1 MSIIFGEKL
10 LHINICQHKCKHFKG
25 LLLSQVSNIVKSR
38 LVSLVETQNKFQMLQ
53 LIVISDCWKICNI
66 ALNKKNLHHF
76 FQSLTVASK
85 FGNANHIY
93 LLTFKFSCLMCI
105 YVGYFGI
112 FGIQENLKITVYQIF
127 FFHPFFEAVVK
138 EAHFWLVRM
147 YLLLSQYRVFKD
159 RANWSS
165 EKITWRYLLL

>member
-53 LIVISDCWKICNI
+53 LIVIGDCWKICNI
-66 ALNKKNLHHF
+66 ALNKKKSTSF
-76 FQSLTVASK
+76 FSK
-85 FGNANHIY
+85 FNCRFKVWKCKSY
-93 LLTFKFSCLMCI
+93 LLTFKFSRLMCV

-147 YLLLSQYRVFKD
+147 YLLLSLYRVFKD

>member
-1 MSIIFGEKL
+1 MHRAFLLLFISIRIYSKIWHQLAIELCQNSEKMSIIFGEKL

-66 ALNKKNLHHF
+66 ALNKKKTSSF
-76 FQSLTVASK
+76 FSK
-85 FGNANHIY
+85 FNCGFKVWKCKSY
-93 LLTFKFSCLMCI
+93 LLTFKFSRLMCV

-127 FFHPFFEAVVK
+127 SFTPFSK
-138 EAHFWLVRM
+138 L
-147 YLLLSQYRVFKD
+147 
-159 RANWSS
+159 
-165 EKITWRYLLL
+165 

>member
-1 MSIIFGEKL
+1 MHLAFLLLFISIRIYSKIWHQLAIELCQNSEKMSIIFGEKL

-66 ALNKKNLHHF
+66 ALNKKNLHHS

-85 FGNANHIY
+85 FGNANQIY
-93 LLTFKFSCLMCI
+93 SLLNSVVWCVFILATLESLEYKK
-105 YVGYFGI
+105 
-112 FGIQENLKITVYQIF
+112 NLKITVHQIF
-127 FFHPFFEAVVK
+127 SFTPFSK
-138 EAHFWLVRM
+138 L
-147 YLLLSQYRVFKD
+147 
-159 RANWSS
+159 
-165 EKITWRYLLL
+165 